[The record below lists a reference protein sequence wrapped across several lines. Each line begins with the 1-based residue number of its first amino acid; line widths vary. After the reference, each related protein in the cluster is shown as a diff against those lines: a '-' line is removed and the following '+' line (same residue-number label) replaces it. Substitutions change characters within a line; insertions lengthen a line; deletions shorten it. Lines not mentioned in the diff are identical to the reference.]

1 MLEISTRVLRAM
13 IAVDELRH
21 FSLAAERCNVTQS
34 ALSQMISKL
43 EYQVDLRLV
52 DRDRRRVSLTP
63 EGERFVATARR
74 VVSEL
79 EEISEDLRDH
89 ASMRKGRLLVSALPS
104 LAAHWL
110 PPAIA
115 RFQEKY
121 PGIRVSVA
129 DAPPDRALE
138 QVRHR
143 QADFALTARGP
154 GMVGFQ
160 HRLLFED
167 HFLLA
172 CHHQHPLAK
181 RKKLLLADMAG
192 HDYIRLIRSG
202 SIAQHL
208 AGFLHANAV
217 NDSGL
222 EVEQV
227 ATLAG
232 LIGNN
237 LGISLVPSMAV
248 PYFNPKLVTTIPVTD
263 ANFTRPI
270 YLVWRSAGSLGP
282 AAQRFIDELPIP
294 ASGKGKTK
302 AAGNS
307 ARPKAAMRA
316 R

>member
-13 IAVDELRH
+13 VALDELRH

-43 EYQVDLRLV
+43 EYQIDLRLV

-63 EGERFVATARR
+63 EGERFVETARR
-74 VVSEL
+74 VLMEL

-89 ASMRKGRLLVSALPS
+89 ASMRKGRVLVTALPS

-115 RFQEKY
+115 RFREKY
-121 PGIRVSVA
+121 PGIHVSVA
-129 DAPPDRALE
+129 DAPPDRSLE

-154 GMVGFQ
+154 GMVGIQ
-160 HRLLFED
+160 HRLLFEE
-167 HFLLA
+167 HFVLA
-172 CHHQHPLAK
+172 CHRDHPLAK
-181 RKKLLLADMAG
+181 RKKLQLADLAG
-192 HDYIRLIRSG
+192 HGYIRLIRAG

-208 AGFLHANAV
+208 DIFFRDNAI
-217 NDSGL
+217 NDTGL

-237 LGISLVPSMAV
+237 LGISLVPSMGI
-248 PYFNPKLVTTIPVTD
+248 PYFDPKLVVTRPVVD

-282 AAQRFIDELPIP
+282 AAQRFIDMLPLPEP
-294 ASGKGKTK
+294 AKGK
-302 AAGNS
+302 
-307 ARPKAAMRA
+307 ARTTDS
-316 R
+316 

>member
-13 IAVDELRH
+13 IALDELRH

-43 EYQVDLRLV
+43 EYQIDLRLV

-63 EGERFVATARR
+63 EGERFVETARR
-74 VVSEL
+74 VLVEL

-89 ASMRKGRLLVSALPS
+89 ASMRKGRVMVTALPS

-115 RFQEKY
+115 HFRTQY
-121 PGIRVSVA
+121 PGIRVSVT
-129 DAPPDRALE
+129 DAPPDRSLE

-160 HRLLFED
+160 HRLLFEER
-167 HFLLA
+167 FVLA
-172 CHHQHPLAK
+172 CHRQHPLAR
-181 RKKLLLADMAG
+181 RKKLQLADIAG
-192 HDYIRLIRSG
+192 HDYIRLIRAG
-202 SIAQHL
+202 SISQHL
-208 AGFLHANAV
+208 DRFFRDNEI
-217 NDSGL
+217 NDTGL

-232 LIGNN
+232 LIANN
-237 LGISLVPSMAV
+237 LGVSLVPSMAV
-248 PYFNPKLVTTIPVTD
+248 AYFDPKLVATIPVTD
-263 ANFTRPI
+263 ADFSRPI

-282 AAQRFIDELPIP
+282 AAQRFIDMLPLP
-294 ASGKGKTK
+294 GAGK
-302 AAGNS
+302 
-307 ARPKAAMRA
+307 
-316 R
+316 